1 MPQINRF
8 SSRWII
14 AIITAISTAM
24 MFAISAPQ
32 ASAKEYV
39 TTTGLSPDG
48 NQYSIGWEVP
58 STQEPARRSKRSTK
72 DYAFETNQLGNGMQ
86 TLIHI
91 ENSEAPTEY
100 RFPLSLPQEAEVIP
114 FSEGSEDAMG
124 VFLNGSLIATI
135 ATPWAIDANG
145 TPLQTSLHIENG
157 TLVQIVEHNSDTAF
171 PVTADPQIDWGWEK
185 TTIKLSK
192 KETQA
197 TGAAGGAGAIAALPW
212 MAALG
217 VSGPVGLAILAA
229 AGKLGYDAIRA
240 HRNGKC
246 LGIVVN
252 TNVLSH
258 NGGISTF
265 EYRCA

>member
-14 AIITAISTAM
+14 AIIAAISTAM
-24 MFAISAPQ
+24 MFVISAPHV
-32 ASAKEYV
+32 SAKEYV
-39 TTTGLSPDG
+39 PTTGLSPDG

-58 STQEPARRSKRSTK
+58 SIQEPAGRSKRATK
-72 DYAFETNQLGNGMQ
+72 DYTFETNQLENGMQ

-100 RFPLSLPQEAEVIP
+100 RFPLSLPQGAEVIP

-135 ATPWAIDANG
+135 AAPWAIDANG
-145 TPLQTSLHIENG
+145 APLQTSLHIENG

-185 TTIKLSK
+185 TTIKLNK

-197 TGAAGGAGAIAALPW
+197 TGAAGGAGAIAAFPW
-212 MAALG
+212 MTVLDAT
-217 VSGPVGLAILAA
+217 GPVGLAVLAA
-229 AGKLGYDAIRA
+229 AGKLGYDAVRA

-246 LGIVVN
+246 LGIVVS

-265 EYRCA
+265 EYSCA

>member
-32 ASAKEYV
+32 AFAKEYV

-58 STQEPARRSKRSTK
+58 SAQEPARRSKRSTK
-72 DYAFETNQLGNGMQ
+72 DYAFETNQLENGMQ

-114 FSEGSEDAMG
+114 FSEGSEDAIG

-171 PVTADPQIDWGWEK
+171 PCHCRSADRLGMGENHHQVKQERNASNWSSRGCRCNCCPPLDGRTRCFRTCGIGDSRSGRK
-185 TTIKLSK
+185 
-192 KETQA
+192 
-197 TGAAGGAGAIAALPW
+197 AG
-212 MAALG
+212 
-217 VSGPVGLAILAA
+217 V
-229 AGKLGYDAIRA
+229 R
-240 HRNGKC
+240 RN
-246 LGIVVN
+246 
-252 TNVLSH
+252 S
-258 NGGISTF
+258 STP
-265 EYRCA
+265 